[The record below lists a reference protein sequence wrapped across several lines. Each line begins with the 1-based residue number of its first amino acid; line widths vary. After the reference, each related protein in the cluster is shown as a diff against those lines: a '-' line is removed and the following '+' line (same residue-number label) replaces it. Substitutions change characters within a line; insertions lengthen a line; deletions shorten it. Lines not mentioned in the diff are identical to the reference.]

1 MNGPLAYNK
10 TGIIVVHAKAS
21 TVQYRLNRETEN
33 TKGIFKT
40 IICRQSDNTLAKNQN
55 DQKTTNSIQAA
66 QHKKKLSNMNG
77 EITGYP
83 EVKADPPLHV
93 NGYRKMWYECQG
105 DNSPFKSQ
113 FVKVN
118 HYRSFRVIL
127 TN

>member
-66 QHKKKLSNMNG
+66 QHKKKIEQHEWGDHRLSG
-77 EITGYP
+77 SQS
-83 EVKADPPLHV
+83 
-93 NGYRKMWYECQG
+93 RS
-105 DNSPFKSQ
+105 SP
-113 FVKVN
+113 
-118 HYRSFRVIL
+118 
-127 TN
+127 TCE